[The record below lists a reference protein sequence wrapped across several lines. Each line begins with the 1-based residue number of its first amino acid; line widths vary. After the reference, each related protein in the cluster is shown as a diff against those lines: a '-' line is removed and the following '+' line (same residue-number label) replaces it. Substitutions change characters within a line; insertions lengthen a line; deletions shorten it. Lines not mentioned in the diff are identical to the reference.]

1 MNHQRLSVDQLLDFL
16 SRQQPRVNVLIDIG
30 AQVIEVPNKELA
42 RIWLSKMPGDVEA
55 ALYFDS
61 EDQQIIL
68 NRDGKM
74 ELLAASKY
82 QDRLENCLV
91 YMDEGK

>member
-1 MNHQRLSVDQLLDFL
+1 MY
-16 SRQQPRVNVLIDIG
+16 
-30 AQVIEVPNKELA
+30 
-42 RIWLSKMPGDVEA
+42 LSKMPTDVEA

-68 NRDGKM
+68 NRDGKK

-82 QDRLENCLV
+82 QDRLENCVV
-91 YMDEGK
+91 YMDEGKWIVLYSHIPLLITISQCTLVVQISSFLRIPKLL